1 MAGRRPIIFVV
12 IVAFMVCTVS
22 CIPYRS
28 VMRSHYSES
37 EDTSFKTLKTGERTL
52 GYMHLH
58 RSDTLPTLFFLHGS
72 PSDLHVYDTYYQDS
86 SLSSWANIIAA
97 DRPGYGRS
105 EAGKS
110 EVSVRRQAKD
120 MWKILEKEGYPSP
133 LYIIGSSYGGT
144 VAARMAMLKPD
155 KLNGLVLV
163 SASLA
168 PGMETTYDISY
179 LFRYRLFRKLLPSKI
194 NVANDEKLAHFE
206 SLEEMA
212 REWSEIRAP
221 VILFQG
227 TKDRLIYPENVDF
240 ARNQLVNA
248 GYVEYHLLENER
260 HFLQIKY
267 KDLILKRLRK
277 MIERSEPGEDNYSGV
292 VDAEDAE
299 SGTE

>member
-1 MAGRRPIIFVV
+1 MKRNRFIAFIILYAVLAGITACIHTHP
-12 IVAFMVCTVS
+12 AFRQEYEPVQNARCRVFT
-22 CIPYRS
+22 
-28 VMRSHYSES
+28 
-37 EDTSFKTLKTGERTL
+37 DNGRTI
-52 GYMHLH
+52 GYMRMM
-58 RSDTLPTLFFLHGS
+58 RSDTLPTIFFLHGS
-72 PSDLHVYDTYYQDS
+72 PSDLNVYRTYYEDT
-86 SLSSWANIIAA
+86 SLVKWANIIAA
-97 DRPGYGRS
+97 DRPGYGLS
-105 EAGKS
+105 EAGKP
-110 EVSVRRQAKD
+110 EISVRKQAKL

-133 LYIIGSSYGGT
+133 LYILGSSYGGT
-144 VAARMAMLKPD
+144 VAARMAMMKPD
-155 KLNGLVLV
+155 KLDGLVLV

-227 TKDRLIYPENVDF
+227 TKDRLIYPENIDF

-267 KDLILKRLRK
+267 KNLILKRLRK

-292 VDAEDAE
+292 VDTEDAE